1 MDDVIIPERVIKYVK
16 GTAIPKP
23 ENDQNTD
30 DIVPARYLKE
40 ITFKN
45 MGNYAYIDE
54 RFPKA
59 SLSNINY
66 FSLKDWFALFKGS
79 TVESRKHPFNS
90 KRYDGATILIGGAN
104 FGCGSSR
111 EHAARAFSG
120 YEDDGIGAI
129 IAESFA
135 EIFFGNCT
143 NLGIV
148 GVTVSSEEIAE
159 LAGYVQRKPSTEF
172 YIDLTKKVIGYDG
185 NYIPFDI
192 PEGGRQAFLAGTWDA
207 MALLQ
212 QNEAEVEG
220 VVSELP
226 YFRFK

>member
-45 MGNYAYIDE
+45 MGNYAYYDE
-54 RFPKA
+54 RFIDGKP
-59 SLSNINY
+59 
-66 FSLKDWFALFKGS
+66 
-79 TVESRKHPFNS
+79 VEEHPFNNPV
-90 KRYDGATILIGGAN
+90 YNGAKVLIAGAN

-111 EHAARAFSG
+111 EHAPQALHR
-120 YEDDGIGAI
+120 YGIDVI

-135 EIFFGNCT
+135 EIFAGNSAS
-143 NLGIV
+143 LGMV
-148 GVTVSSEEIAE
+148 GVTVSPEEIAE
-159 LAGYVQRKPSTEF
+159 LAGYVQREPSTEF
-172 YIDLTKKVIGYDG
+172 YIDLTKTVIRYDG
-185 NYIPFDI
+185 NEMLFDI
-192 PEGGRQAFLAGTWDA
+192 PEGGKNAFLTGTWDA
-207 MALLQ
+207 MSILQ
-212 QNEAEVEG
+212 LNEAKVDEVA
-220 VVSELP
+220 SRLP